1 MAHIVDTVYDGTSGA
16 GAVLDTGALSTAQY
30 ESLLVFAV
38 AAGAAAAT
46 TFTLQLV
53 DDGGTSLTFATPT
66 APGIG
71 AAVFASIMPGGTVN
85 ATVPKKFRAQ
95 ITGGASSTARLYV
108 QGVRNT
114 AMTIYRIPMIAQGFK
129 GSPK

>member
-1 MAHIVDTVYDGTSGA
+1 MARIVDTVYDGTSGA
-16 GAVLDTGALSTAQY
+16 GAVLDTGTLSTAQY
-30 ESLLVFAV
+30 EALLVFAV
-38 AAGAAAAT
+38 AAGSAGAVAAS
-46 TFTLQLV
+46 FTLLSV
-53 DDGGTSLTFATPT
+53 DDGGTALTFATPT

-114 AMTIYRIPMIAQGFK
+114 AGA
-129 GSPK
+129 